1 MVEVNDVILV
11 ASVET
16 RILVEK
22 EVRLGTVVKK
32 CLLTLN
38 ESVASDKAE
47 LVRSNVTQASVGG
60 LV

>member
-22 EVRLGTVVKK
+22 EVLLGTVVKK